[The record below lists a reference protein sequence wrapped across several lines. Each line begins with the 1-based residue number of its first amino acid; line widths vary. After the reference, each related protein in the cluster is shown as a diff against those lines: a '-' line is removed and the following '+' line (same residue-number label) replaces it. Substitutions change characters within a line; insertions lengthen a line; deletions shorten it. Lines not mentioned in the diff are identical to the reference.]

1 MYRLQSQIRGYSWG
15 SRDFI
20 AKVQGRPYPTPGP
33 EAELWIGAHPE
44 SPSAVD
50 GAGTLDQLV
59 ASAPESF
66 LGAGSVDAFG
76 PRLPY
81 LMKLLAAQEP
91 LSLQAHPDAE
101 QARAGFAAAHP
112 SYVDA
117 YHKPELMLAL
127 EDFEALCGFREPAE
141 SAGLLRAL
149 EVPSLTP
156 IVEQLEAGDLRA
168 AVGILLAWPAAE
180 REALVTMVAQR
191 DRLAGQ
197 LAGYY
202 PDDMGVIVAL
212 LLNHVILRPGEA
224 IWMPA
229 GTLHAYVRGAGVE
242 IMASSDNVLRGGLT
256 RKHIDVAELLRVLRF
271 EPMQIP
277 LLREREVVEGVVTWP
292 VPVADFRLSR
302 IRLAGGLHTLE
313 LDPPGARTV
322 LCFSGEVDVADKRG
336 AVALRGGESAFS
348 PADGGP
354 MTFDGTGEIYLA
366 SL

>member
-1 MYRLQSQIRGYSWG
+1 MQRLHSQIRGYPWG

-20 AKVQGRPYPTPGP
+20 AKVQGRPHPTPAP
-33 EAELWIGAHPE
+33 EAELWIGAHPD
-44 SPSAVD
+44 SPSAVE
-50 GAGTLDQLV
+50 GGGTLDQLIATTPE
-59 ASAPESF
+59 AS
-66 LGAGSVDAFG
+66 LGADSIAAFG
-76 PRLPY
+76 ARLPY

-91 LSLQAHPDAE
+91 LSLQAHPDSE

-127 EDFEALCGFREPAE
+127 EDFEALCGFRPGPE
-141 SAGLLRAL
+141 SAQLLRAL
-149 EVPSLTP
+149 GIASLAP
-156 IVEQLEAGDLRA
+156 VVESLEAGDLRA
-168 AVGILLAWPAAE
+168 AVSTLLGWPAGE
-180 REALVTMVAQR
+180 REALVAAVAQG
-191 DRLAGQ
+191 DQLAGQ

-212 LLNHVILRPGEA
+212 LLNHVTLRPGEA

-271 EPMQIP
+271 EPMRIP
-277 LLREREVVEGVVTWP
+277 LLSEQTVSPGVVTWP

-302 IRLAGGLHTLE
+302 IRLDGEQPALE
-313 LDPPGARTV
+313 LTPHGPRTV
-322 LCFSGEVDVADKRG
+322 LCLRGEVSVADKRG
-336 AVALRGGESAFS
+336 AVWLTGGESAFG

-354 MTFDGTGEIYLA
+354 MIFDGAGEIYLA